1 MKPQK
6 SWMEKYHHLQ
16 WWVIGRL
23 NTILWIPFPETSSP
37 SRRHRCEWEPR
48 SLIQGSL
55 PPSDRMF
62 GTQSQGKLPVT
73 SLLPG
78 CQLCRSPP
86 AAVLNSD
93 LASNKGFLF
102 FYLATKSQLDKHPQS
117 WHFMPALPLASLSMG
132 KVHFL
137 SEFFFLGGGRGVC
150 VCVLVVPMACKSSQ
164 ARAQTHIM
172 AVAMLNP

>member
-6 SWMEKYHHLQ
+6 SWTEKYHHLQ

-37 SRRHRCEWEPR
+37 SRIHGCEWEPR
-48 SLIQGSL
+48 SLIRGSL

-78 CQLCRSPP
+78 CRLCRSPP

-93 LASNKGFLF
+93 LASNKGFIF
-102 FYLATKSQLDKHPQS
+102 FYLATKSQSICKADILCQHCP
-117 WHFMPALPLASLSMG
+117 WPAWAWAKSIFSLS
-132 KVHFL
+132 
-137 SEFFFLGGGRGVC
+137 FFLGGGQGC
-150 VCVLVVPMACKSSQ
+150 VCVQMACKSSQ
-164 ARAQTHIM
+164 ARAQTTSWQWQCWI
-172 AVAMLNP
+172 LNG